1 MCPDLPRSRLTPGRL
16 RPAITRCG
24 CQGLVL
30 AAGGAVA
37 ATVVAAAADAAGVS
51 LEIAGERIPLLG
63 FTQLAFVF
71 SVVGVALA
79 AAFRRWSGRPARVF
93 VRTAV
98 ALVAV
103 SFLPGL
109 LTPDAGAATR
119 VTLIATHIAVAAILI
134 PGAPLPPA
142 IAAAHISD
150 GAAAV
155 ASTGAAA
162 RCTVPARQF
171 FLFDWMV
178 E

>member
-1 MCPDLPRSRLTPGRL
+1 MSGPTSIAPDAGPVTTTHHALWLP
-16 RPAITRCG
+16 
-24 CQGLVL
+24 GLAF

-79 AAFRRWSGRPARVF
+79 AAFRRWSGRPARAF

-103 SFLPGL
+103 SLLPDL
-109 LTPDAGAATR
+109 LAPDTDAATR
-119 VTLIATHIAVAAILI
+119 VTLIVTHIVVAALVI
-134 PGAPLPPA
+134 PGLR
-142 IAAAHISD
+142 S
-150 GAAAV
+150 
-155 ASTGAAA
+155 
-162 RCTVPARQF
+162 RLR
-171 FLFDWMV
+171 
-178 E
+178 